1 VVLSAESKVAIV
13 AALEREVR
21 PFIKGWS
28 SIENK
33 FDGRR
38 FKFFENAG
46 TVLICG
52 GIGAEA
58 ARRAAKAVISLY
70 RPGLIISAGFAGALE
85 PGLEV
90 GHTLIL
96 RHVIDAADGSRT
108 DTGVGEGVLLTFADV
123 ADIDQKARFREAY
136 EAQAVDMEAAA
147 VARSA
152 EANGVRFMACKV
164 ISDTN
169 ASSLPPI
176 ARFVGSHGKFHV
188 IKFVAYI
195 AIRPWLWLKVQRLAR
210 DSEIA
215 SGKLCEALKR
225 VRQAYV
231 EERLPMVAR

>member
-1 VVLSAESKVAIV
+1 LSGECKVAIV
-13 AALEREVR
+13 AAMELEVR

-28 SIENK
+28 STEDE

-46 TVLICG
+46 TVLVCG

-70 RPGLIISAGFAGALE
+70 RPALIVSAGFAGALE

-108 DTGVGEGVLLTFADV
+108 DTGVGEGVLLTSADV
-123 ADIDQKARFREAY
+123 ADADQTTRFGEAY
-136 EAQAVDMEAAA
+136 GAQAVDMEAAA

-152 EANGVRFMACKV
+152 EADGVKFMACKV
-164 ISDTN
+164 ISDTSG
-169 ASSLPPI
+169 SSLPPA
-176 ARFVGSHGKFHV
+176 ARFVDSNGTFHV
-188 IKFVAYI
+188 IKFLAYI
-195 AIRPWLWLKVQRLAR
+195 AVRPWLWLKVQRLAK
-210 DSEIA
+210 DSAIA
-215 SGKLCEALKR
+215 AGKLCEVLSGASMASLVNK
-225 VRQAYV
+225 QT
-231 EERLPMVAR
+231 MVTR